1 MRSPESGAKPGI
13 VVAIPWVAISIIA
26 VNVLAFVFT
35 RPTPEMDGFSLLDVY
50 GLRPSQ
56 MSAGR
61 LLTSAFVHDSIIHL
75 SVNMALLYAFGC
87 EVERA
92 MGRLEFL
99 IFYIAAC
106 FVSSIAHVGMTLMA
120 TMPAYYEDV
129 PIVGASGAVSAVIG
143 VYAVRFHRRIFR
155 FGGAEIPVLA
165 VIMAW
170 LVLQLVM
177 GVLGLYQRGIL
188 GLELKMVSYWSHLG
202 GFAFGIVIALLTDMA
217 LSGEREHLIRHARR
231 HDAEQNLLEAI
242 RNYELLLRHD
252 PDSPLAHA
260 ELGRLWALLE
270 EQDQSIPCYQA
281 AVELY
286 IAKGREEQALEA
298 AGEMMRFWPTASL
311 SPATRFRLASYLEE
325 SGHPTE
331 AIDALREIAASE
343 SDSAQ
348 TQMSI
353 VKMGHIRLVSLG
365 DNAGAA
371 KTLRDFLNRYPDSD
385 WRAFAEDTLAR
396 AEEQQA
402 QS

>member
-1 MRSPESGAKPGI
+1 MRAPEPGTKPGI
-13 VVAIPWVAISIIA
+13 VVTIPWVAISIIA
-26 VNVLAFVFT
+26 VNVLAFIFT
-35 RPTPEMDGFSLLDVY
+35 RSTPEMDGFSLLDVY

-75 SVNMALLYAFGC
+75 SINMALLYAFGC
-87 EVERA
+87 GVEQA

-106 FVSSIAHVGMTLMA
+106 FVSSIAHVAMTLMA
-120 TMPAYYEDV
+120 TLPAYYEDM

-143 VYAVRFHRRIFR
+143 VYAVRFHRRTLR
-155 FGGAEIPVLA
+155 FGGAEMPVLA

-177 GVLGLYQRGIL
+177 GVLGLYQRGVF

-217 LSGEREHLIRHARR
+217 LTGEREHLIRQARR

-242 RNYELLLRHD
+242 RNYESLLRHD

-270 EQDQSIPCYQA
+270 EQDQSLPYYQA

-286 IAKGREEQALEA
+286 IAKGCEEQALET
-298 AGEMMRFWPTASL
+298 AGEMARFWPTASL
-311 SPATRFRLASYLEE
+311 SPSLRFRLASYLEQ
-325 SGHPTE
+325 SGRPSE
-331 AIDALREIAASE
+331 AIDALREIIASE
-343 SDSAQ
+343 SDSVQ
-348 TQMSI
+348 IQMSI
-353 VKMGHIRLVSLG
+353 VKMGHIQLVSLK
-365 DNAGAA
+365 DSAGAA
-371 KTLRDFLNRYPDSD
+371 DTLRGFLRSYPDSD
-385 WRAFAEDTLAR
+385 WRAFAEETLTR

-402 QS
+402 CG